1 MATASITIYLQA
13 LGGKFLGPNA
23 YQTDNIKI
31 CLSYS
36 GGQVDIPYQLVPG
49 VSDDGIISQGFTDGS
64 TSFMPILNMGPLGGQ
79 NPNVFYL
86 TPSAN
91 TINGQVELALPTSN
105 ELATLQVSIPSPN
118 NQTLLYSQTVI
129 LTPEQTDY
137 RITVVVPGLLLQANT
152 ANPIPGSVSVFA
164 TMMCGCKATTG
175 LPTSFWNPN
184 DFAVSANVQY
194 KNGSQTM
201 YALSLNEQT
210 DNSLFSAPV
219 QDAEAIVSIHFS
231 AQQKSTGNYGAL
243 VQTM

>member
-1 MATASITIYLQA
+1 MATASISIYLQA

-31 CLSYS
+31 CLNYS

-64 TSFMPILNMGPLGGQ
+64 TSFMPILNIGSLGGQ

-91 TINGQVELALPTSN
+91 TIHGSADVPLPAVN
-105 ELATLQVSIPSPN
+105 ELATLQVTIPSPN
-118 NQTLLYSQTVI
+118 NQSLQYTQTVI
-129 LTPEQTDY
+129 LTPEQTNY

-152 ANPIPGSVSVFA
+152 ANPIPGAVSVFA
-164 TMMCGCKATTG
+164 TMMCGCKATVG

-184 DFAVSANVQY
+184 DFAVLATVQY
-194 KNGSQTM
+194 NNGSQM
-201 YALSLNEQT
+201 VYALSLNEQT

-219 QDAEAIVSIHFS
+219 QDAGAIQSILFT

-243 VQTM
+243 LQTM